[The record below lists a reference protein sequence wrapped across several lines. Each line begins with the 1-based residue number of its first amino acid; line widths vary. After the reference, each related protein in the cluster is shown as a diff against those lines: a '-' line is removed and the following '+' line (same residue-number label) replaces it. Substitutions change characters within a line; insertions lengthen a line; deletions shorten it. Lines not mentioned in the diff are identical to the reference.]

1 MIDQAM
7 KQADEK
13 MAKAVEV
20 AREEFSGV
28 RTGRASP
35 ALVQRIVVDYY
46 GAPTPLQQLATIS
59 VPESKTLAI
68 HPYDKNAVASIEK
81 AIMASDLGITPSND
95 GTTIRL
101 GFPQLTEERRKELI
115 KVVRDRAEH
124 GRVAVRNVRR
134 HTKEEIDKDMKDG
147 KVSEDDARRAEK
159 DLQKLTDKYVAEIDH
174 MLQRKEQ
181 ELMEV

>member
-13 MAKAVEV
+13 MGKAVEV
-20 AREEFSGV
+20 TREEFSGV

-35 ALVQRIVVDYY
+35 ALLQRIVVDYY
-46 GAPTPLQQLATIS
+46 GTQTPLQQIASIS
-59 VPESKTLAI
+59 VPEPKTLVI
-68 HPYDKNAVASIEK
+68 HPYDQNSIAAIEK
-81 AIMASDLGITPSND
+81 SIMASDLGITPSND
-95 GTTIRL
+95 GANIRL
-101 GFPQLTEERRKELI
+101 GFPPLTEERRKELI

-124 GRVAVRNVRR
+124 GRVSVRNVRR
-134 HTKEEIDKDMKDG
+134 HTKEEIDRDMKDG

-159 DLQKLTDKYVAEIDH
+159 DLQKLTDKYIGDIDQ